1 MIDYLLPILYTT
13 CLTGSVYILCQGCIK
28 RRKEEDNRRNQVIM
42 DEETYEKL
50 LGINKEPTYE
60 ELIQN
65 SNKNNQRF
73 PPNYEDINQ
82 DKIIINDLDDFNN
95 EESK

>member
-13 CLTGSVYILCQGCIK
+13 CLTGSTYILCRSCIK
-28 RRKEEDNRRNQVIM
+28 RKREEDFRQNQIIM

-50 LGINKEPTYE
+50 LGINKQPTYE

-82 DKIIINDLDDFNN
+82 DKVIIDDNN
-95 EESK
+95 ELNEEKK

>member
-13 CLTGSVYILCQGCIK
+13 CLTGSVYILCQSCIK
-28 RRKEEDNRRNQVIM
+28 RKREEEYRRNQIIM
-42 DEETYEKL
+42 DEETYKNL
-50 LGINKEPTYE
+50 IDINTQPTYE

-73 PPNYEDINQ
+73 PPNYEDIKKN
-82 DKIIINDLDDFNN
+82 KIIINDLDDFND
-95 EESK
+95 EETK